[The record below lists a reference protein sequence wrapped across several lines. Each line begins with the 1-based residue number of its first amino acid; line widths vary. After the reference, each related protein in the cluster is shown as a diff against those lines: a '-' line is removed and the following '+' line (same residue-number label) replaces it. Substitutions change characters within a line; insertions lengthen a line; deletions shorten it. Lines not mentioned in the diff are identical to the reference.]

1 MRTNI
6 LSKTMNQLQ
15 ENTAPEEIIEL
26 SAEDSTDII
35 KIEALNMIVDKGQ
48 ELTRIDKF
56 VQARIVGATR
66 SKVQYAIEQELV
78 LVNDKPIKNNYKVRP
93 LDHIVAY
100 QYKVEGS
107 EIIIPQPI
115 PLDIVYEDED
125 VLLLNKTPNMVVH
138 PGSGNPNGTLINGVA
153 YYLMQQPDADPE
165 IPRMG
170 LVHRIDKDT
179 SGLILFAK
187 TTKAMVHLAAQ
198 FKAHTVKRKYIA
210 LVWGDVLEN
219 SGTINCHIDRHE
231 RNRMQF
237 DTYPD
242 GSKGKH
248 AITHY
253 NVIQRFGYVTLIE
266 CILETG
272 RTHQIRVHMKHIGHT
287 LFNDVRYAGNRV
299 LKGTIY
305 TKYKQ
310 FVENTFALCP
320 RQALHAQTLGFVHP
334 TTGKQMDFT
343 SNLPADMEAAITK
356 WNNYSKVKNLDE
368 SL

>member
-1 MRTNI
+1 
-6 LSKTMNQLQ
+6 MNPLQ
-15 ENTAPEEIIEL
+15 EQTAPEEIVEL
-26 SAEDSTDII
+26 FTEDSTDIV
-35 KIEALNMIVDKGQ
+35 KIEVLDMIVDKGQ
-48 ELTRIDKF
+48 ELMRIDKF
-56 VQARIVGATR
+56 VQARIIGATR
-66 SKVQYAIEQELV
+66 SKVQNGIEQELV
-78 LVNDKPIKNNYKVRP
+78 LVNGKPIKNNYKVRP
-93 LDHIVAY
+93 LDHIIAY

-107 EIIIPQPI
+107 EIIIPQDI
-115 PLDIVYEDED
+115 PLDIVYEDDD

-153 YYLMQQPDADPE
+153 HYLMQQPDADPE

-187 TTKAMVHLAAQ
+187 TTKAMLHLAAQ
-198 FKAHTVKRKYIA
+198 FKAHTVNRKYVA
-210 LVWGDVLEN
+210 LVWDDVEEN
-219 SGTINCHIDRHE
+219 EGTINCHIDRHE

-237 DTYPD
+237 DTFPD

-253 NVIQRFGYVTLIE
+253 KVMQRFGYVTMVQ

-287 LFNDVRYAGNRV
+287 LFNDVRYSGNRV

-343 SNLPADMEAAITK
+343 SDLPDDMKAAIEK
-356 WNNYSKVKNLDE
+356 WGNYSKVKNLNE
-368 SL
+368 EA

>member
-1 MRTNI
+1 MNNQNI
-6 LSKTMNQLQ
+6 ESD
-15 ENTAPEEIIEL
+15 EIEL
-26 SAEDSTDII
+26 IDDDAAELVQV
-35 KIEALNMIVDKGQ
+35 EMLNIIVDKGQ

-56 VQARIVGATR
+56 VQVRIVGATR
-66 SKVQYAIEQELV
+66 SKVQKAIDDELV
-78 LVNDKPIKNNYKVRP
+78 LVNGKPIKNNYKVRP
-93 LDHIVAY
+93 LDHIIAY
-100 QYKVEGS
+100 QYKTEGS
-107 EIIIPQPI
+107 DVIIPQNI

-125 VLLLNKTPNMVVH
+125 VLLINKTPNMVVH
-138 PGSGNPNGTLINGVA
+138 PGAGNPNGTLINGVMHH
-153 YYLMQQPDADPE
+153 LQKSNSIEED

-187 TTKAMVHLAAQ
+187 TTKAMIHLAAQ
-198 FKAHTVKRKYIA
+198 FKAHTVKRRYNA
-210 LVWGDVLEN
+210 LVWGDFDTE
-219 SGTINCHIDRHE
+219 SGTIDCHMDRHE

-237 DTYPD
+237 DCFPD

-253 NVIQRFGYVTLIE
+253 KVLERFGYVSLVE

-287 LFNDVRYAGNRV
+287 LFNDYRYGGERI

-310 FVENTFALCP
+310 FVENCFTLIP
-320 RQALHAQTLGFVHP
+320 RQALHAKTLGFIHP
-334 TTGKQMDFT
+334 TTGQEMNFT
-343 SNLPADMEAAITK
+343 SELPADMQAAISKWRGYTK
-356 WNNYSKVKNLDE
+356 GKNLLVDDIADTE
-368 SL
+368 E

>member
-1 MRTNI
+1 MATTQLPNI
-6 LSKTMNQLQ
+6 PDT
-15 ENTAPEEIIEL
+15 ENDIYEEEVG
-26 SAEDSTDII
+26 DII
-35 KIEALNMIVDKGQ
+35 KIETLNIIVDKGQ

-56 VQARIVGATR
+56 VQVRIVGATR
-66 SKVQYAIEQELV
+66 SKVQQGIDDGMV
-78 LVNDKPIKNNYKVRP
+78 LVNGKPVKNNYKVRP

-107 EIIIPQPI
+107 ELIIPQNI
-115 PLDIVYEDED
+115 PLEIVYEDDD
-125 VLLLNKTPNMVVH
+125 VLLINKTPNMVEH
-138 PGSGNPNGTLINGVA
+138 PGAGNPNGTLINGVM
-153 YYLMQQPDADPE
+153 YYLQQKNAIEED

-187 TTKAMVHLAAQ
+187 TTKAMVHLAQQ
-198 FKAHTVKRKYIA
+198 FKEHTVKRRYNA
-210 LVWGDVLEN
+210 LVWGDFEEEE
-219 SGTINCHIDRHE
+219 GTINCHMDRHE

-237 DTYPD
+237 DCYPD

-253 NVIQRFGYVTLIE
+253 KVLERFGYVTLVE

-287 LFNDVRYAGNRV
+287 LFNDYRYGGERI

-310 FVENTFALCP
+310 FVENCFTLIP
-320 RQALHAQTLGFVHP
+320 RQALHARTLGFVHP
-334 TTGKQMDFT
+334 TTGLEMNFT
-343 SNLPADMEAAITK
+343 SELPADMNAALAKWRAYTK
-356 WNNYSKVKNLDE
+356 SKGLNDQEL
-368 SL
+368 